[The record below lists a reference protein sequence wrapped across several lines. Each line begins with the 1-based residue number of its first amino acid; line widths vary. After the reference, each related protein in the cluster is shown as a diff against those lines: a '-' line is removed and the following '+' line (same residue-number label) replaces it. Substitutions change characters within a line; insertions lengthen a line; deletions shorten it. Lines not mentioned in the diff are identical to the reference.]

1 MKMNNMNK
9 FRITT
14 MTVLL
19 ALFSTISIHAQ
30 DIGKTLPDTIMQQDS
45 VESNLL
51 RSQETNFTDP
61 PTFSE
66 KVIYPSPSSSVFKKY
81 TGSQPSLS
89 TGTINIPI
97 SLYELKYRDI
107 TIPFTLRYST
117 SGIKVFDESYPTG
130 LGWTLTPGLRL
141 TRQIMNRPDEKFRR
155 ISYNTNT
162 TLVYDS
168 LFLSSILIDGNH
180 SQYQDVDYVDSQH
193 DIFTLH
199 LIDNSYNFVFEK
211 NADGTYTGV
220 GTELS
225 GLKITADTAFSK
237 FTVIDNSGI
246 IYNFGGVKEYKDLTK
261 YTTAWML
268 DSITLV
274 NGDVARFTWEK
285 FYHSSSQEISSS
297 VLYDNFNGVLPI
309 MHHETYISD
318 QSFRNTAMTEPHAH
332 LTEIHL
338 PACSISFSYSV
349 GDPQGRYPLLESMRV
364 INSEN
369 KTVKNIEF
377 SYDSISPSYQ
387 FLESVQISD
396 EGIYTFDYNKVYIPY
411 NDYDAQDWW
420 GFYNGMTQN
429 TSRVPK
435 VEIWKYPPNPNGD
448 MEQVGNGDRSVSPS
462 HM

>member
-1 MKMNNMNK
+1 MNK

-14 MTVLL
+14 LTVLL
-19 ALFSTISIHAQ
+19 ALFSTIPIHAQ

-199 LIDNSYNFVFEK
+199 LIDNSYNFLMHK
-211 NADGTYTGV
+211 NADGTFAAVDDG
-220 GTELS
+220 LS
-225 GLKITADTAFSK
+225 GLKIDTDSCFSH
-237 FTVIDNSGI
+237 FTVTDNSGI
-246 IYNFGGVKEYKDLTK
+246 RYRFGGVTESDKETGYI
-261 YTTAWML
+261 TAWML

-274 NGDVARFTWEK
+274 NGDVLCFTWDK
-285 FYHSSSQEISSS
+285 SYHSCPKEFVPS
-297 VLYDNFNGVLPI
+297 VLYDSINGRPNTEHYTYVDASQMYEPHQPI
-309 MHHETYISD
+309 YSINS
-318 QSFRNTAMTEPHAH
+318 HAH
-332 LTEIHL
+332 LTGVQF
-338 PACSISFSYSV
+338 PMGSIILSYKTGGS
-349 GDPQGRYPLLESMRV
+349 GDRYPILETMLV
-364 INSEN
+364 KNSEN
-369 KTVKNIEF
+369 TEIKRIEF
-377 SYDSISPSYQ
+377 TYDSVNTIRQ
-387 FLESVQISD
+387 FLETVWISD
-396 EGIYTFDYNKVYIPY
+396 EGTYSFDYNKVDIP
-411 NDYDAQDWW
+411 DSCCFAQDWW
-420 GFYNGMTQN
+420 GYYNGLTSN
-429 TSRVPK
+429 PSRVPQVNIRK
-435 VEIWKYPPNPNGD
+435 FLLNANGE
-448 MEQVGNGDRSVSPS
+448 MCGLWRRR
-462 HM
+462 